1 MSRVQ
6 RFLTEDRGA
15 STVEFVL
22 VMPLL
27 AVLLMGTIYTCFM
40 MYATA
45 TLHYTVENAARC
57 YAVNY
62 VFGANAARCGTAAAT
77 QTYALSTY
85 RGPAMT
91 PALTTSSFVVTDDST
106 CHGKKVEVINAGYRL
121 RTGILTVS
129 VPITAS
135 ACFPI

>member
-1 MSRVQ
+1 MSRAY
-6 RFLTEDRGA
+6 RFLKEDRGA

-45 TLHYTVENAARC
+45 TLHYTVESAARC

-77 QTYALSTY
+77 QAYALSTY
-85 RGPAMT
+85 RGPGMT
-91 PALTTSSFVVTDDST
+91 PALTTASFLVTDDAT
-106 CHGKKVEVINAGYRL
+106 CNGKKVSVVNAGYRL
-121 RTGILTVS
+121 RTGIMTVS
-129 VPITAS
+129 VPISAS

>member
-1 MSRVQ
+1 MSRVY
-6 RFLTEDRGA
+6 RFLNEDRGA

-45 TLHYTVENAARC
+45 TLHYTVESAARC

-62 VFGANAARCGTAAAT
+62 VFGANAARCGTVAAT
-77 QTYALSTY
+77 QAYALSTY
-85 RGPAMT
+85 RGPGMT
-91 PALTTSSFVVTDDST
+91 PALTTTSFLVTDDTT
-106 CHGKKVEVINAGYRL
+106 CNGKKVEVINAGYRL
-121 RTGILTVS
+121 RTGIMTVS